1 VTGLTY
7 DAGALVAADR
17 GDRRVWAL
25 HRRALERGVTPT
37 VPAAVLVETWRGG
50 TWLARLLAGV
60 EVEPLDE
67 EHGRAAGVLLGG
79 RASEGV
85 RGATGR
91 RRRGTPSAVDAT
103 VVEGALRRRDAVVTG
118 DRRNLEQLA
127 EGAGRRLAVI
137 AV

>member
-1 VTGLTY
+1 MTGLTY

-17 GDRRVWAL
+17 GDRKVWVL

-37 VPAAVLVETWRGG
+37 VPAAVLVEAWRGG

-67 EHGRAAGVLLGG
+67 QRARAAGLLLGHSG
-79 RASEGV
+79 TGTR
-85 RGATGR
+85 TGR

-118 DRRNLEQLA
+118 DRDDLEQLA
-127 EGAGRRLAVI
+127 GGVGRRLAVI
-137 AV
+137 DL